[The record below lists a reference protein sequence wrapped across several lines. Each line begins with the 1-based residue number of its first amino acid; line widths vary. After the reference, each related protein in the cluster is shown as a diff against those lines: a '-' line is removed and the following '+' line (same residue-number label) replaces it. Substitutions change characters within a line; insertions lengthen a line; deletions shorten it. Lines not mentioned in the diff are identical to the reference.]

1 MTREEKIE
9 LLQDQIEHGRISSA
23 ELGAECEKW
32 DIELHEEVLEP
43 IGWNTCDRCG
53 ECGDSELDFL
63 WWDNYD
69 FWEQSKDDKAIIKAV
84 EIEGVDYCALCWD
97 CVKELKEKGL
107 NLEQM
112 KKDNEN
118 RLDYLLRKEQV
129 CELDKEERYEL
140 QELKNEH

>member
-1 MTREEKIE
+1 MTRQDKIE

-23 ELGAECEKW
+23 ELGAECEKN
-32 DIELHEEVLEP
+32 DILLYEEVLEP

-84 EIEGVDYCALCWD
+84 EVEGADYYALCWN

-107 NLEQM
+107 
-112 KKDNEN
+112 K
-118 RLDYLLRKEQV
+118 
-129 CELDKEERYEL
+129 YEA
-140 QELKNEH
+140 E